1 MQEKSF
7 FKIRTIIPF
16 VLLLSLLL
24 PFSFASAAGWYDTN
38 WQYRKEITIDST
50 KVDADL
56 TNFPVLLAVT
66 DADLAGE
73 ALANGDD
80 ILFTGA
86 EGTTKL
92 DHEIE
97 SYAAGNLV
105 AWVRV
110 PSLPSNTNTL
120 VYMYYGNS
128 GASNQENT
136 AGVWDANYVMVQHL
150 EETSGDHY
158 DATGY
163 LNNSDVVLVT
173 NQDVTGSIDGA
184 DELNGSTDYIRVPDA
199 PSLQFGV
206 GSFTAEAW
214 INPRSVP
221 DGGGARIINTR
232 GTGAGG
238 SYPGW
243 QLKIKN
249 AGGQWSFGD
258 TSIDDATGNYRAYD
272 GTTTY
277 PYNQWYQVVMVY
289 EAGNGLKF
297 YVNGVLDGTLSVGTY
312 GSISNTLPT
321 VIGASIADGGSEA
334 GDDRQFFDGMIDEVK
349 ISDSARDSGWISTSY
364 TNQHD
369 PSAFIDVGNAQPV
382 HAPLISSENPPD
394 GATGIALSLSALSFH
409 LADTDGDLMDYTVT
423 TSPGI
428 GSDAATGVTD
438 GTYTVPVAG
447 LSYNTT
453 YEWTL
458 SVTDGTH
465 PVSEILTFTTES
477 DLPLISNEDPPDG
490 ALDMTLNPTLQADIL
505 DEQGDSVDWEILIN
519 VNATWQLIDSGTL
532 PGGVG
537 TVSTTTSNMDQYG
550 TAYSWRVQARDS
562 GSGEWV
568 IETYSFTTLEKKMN
582 FAAFTDSHIGGQDLY
597 SWGFADHMDLLAQD
611 IMDNTVPCDFTVH
624 LGDIVMHSTSFVE
637 GEGIPTAYDKEYNKF
652 KPFLLQHLNMPFM
665 AIPGNHDM
673 ADYYGGSH
681 PGFPVNNNDPFNLV
695 RSLIKATEMNSY
707 PYAFMKN
714 NILFIALPETD
725 YNMFTKPTI
734 YEYVEYMT
742 RRYPDNTTII
752 FSHQAIEDTTIHDGG
767 ANTYRGKQDR
777 EWWAALFRNNP
788 QIKAWLH
795 GHQHM
800 LDWYQSDQSSA
811 LSFPVSDFG
820 HEMVFSM
827 PYAQADWG
835 NYFEEDRI
843 VIYSISP
850 TQIAAR
856 AWENNGTGGQPVS
869 GYDHTWEIATTYDE
883 NARDWYSFPLF
894 LQDGEIQETD
904 MKIFSPDITL
914 ELIGTQPMEL
924 FYDPKMETQGTSW
937 GGENILGFGD
947 DLYSEVTPTLP
958 GMTVHGPADL
968 DFPPK
973 YPGAEFQGGSGAYWE
988 DGRTGQP
995 YHFFPVGTTH
1005 AGVPGATYTVTLTA
1019 KSDSGSGTINVD
1031 LSVSDWGSGTQY
1043 STLAGSTQQVISHTF
1058 GTEYETV
1065 TGTYTV
1071 PSDVN
1076 AWFMQGYLDFPDA
1089 TDYDISLFSIK
1100 RSHDTDTTDNFDLSL
1115 NEKWYS
1121 HPGTLQQYEKS
1132 EFIINPLDLADE
1144 NGMIEITSAIEGNH
1158 FGMARIIY
1166 NAPLLMGRNARFNVN
1181 SSEGNNYRIT
1191 LQDDL
1196 SYSSDTFKMFPLN
1209 GKYGSIEVT
1218 SDDGS
1223 ATRQV
1228 SNNGNEWIECNTPTA
1243 TTKVTL
1249 DITYGIATSDS
1260 DGDGIADHLDN
1271 CPEHSNP
1278 GQEDT
1283 YPPDGN
1289 GIGDACDCE
1298 GDFDCDD
1305 AFDVDATNLDQFL
1318 WDFGRSQ
1325 FNDPC
1330 SPLRPCFGDFNC
1342 DGNVDAIDLPK
1353 LLEDFG
1359 RSLHNNPC
1367 PACDGSAWC
1376 SY

>member
-7 FKIRTIIPF
+7 FMIHAINPF
-16 VLLLSLLL
+16 VLLLCLLL
-24 PFSFASAAGWYDTN
+24 SFSLASADGWYDTN

-56 TNFPVLLAVT
+56 TNFPVLIAIS

-80 ILFTGA
+80 ILFTGDD
-86 EGTTKL
+86 GTAKL

-97 SYAAGNLV
+97 FYAAGDLV
-105 AWVRV
+105 AWVRI
-110 PSLPSNTNTL
+110 PSLSSSTDTVIYL
-120 VYMYYGNS
+120 YYAHA
-128 GASNQENT
+128 GASNQENPT
-136 AGVWDANYVMVQHL
+136 GVWDANYVMVQHL
-150 EETSGDHY
+150 EETSGTHNDS
-158 DATGY
+158 TSNS
-163 LNNSDVVLVT
+163 NNSNVEVVT
-173 NQDVTGSIDGA
+173 DQAATGSIDGA
-184 DELNGSTDYIRVPDA
+184 DEFDGTDDYVRVPDA
-199 PSLQFGV
+199 ASLQFGE
-206 GSFTAEAW
+206 GSFTAEVW

-221 DGGGARIINTR
+221 DSGGARIVNNR

-243 QLKIKN
+243 QLKIKDQ
-249 AGGQWSFGD
+249 AGNWRFSD
-258 TSIDDATGNYRAYD
+258 ASIDNATGNYKPYE
-272 GTTTY
+272 GSTTY
-277 PYNQWYQVVMVY
+277 AYNQWYQVVMVY
-289 EAGNGLKF
+289 DADSELRF
-297 YVNGVLDGTLSVGTY
+297 YVNGVLDGNRPVGAY

-334 GDDRQFFDGMIDEVK
+334 GDDRQFFDGIIDEVRV
-349 ISDSARDSGWISTSY
+349 SDIVRGSGWISTSY
-364 TNQHD
+364 NNQQD
-369 PSAFIDVGNAQPV
+369 PSGFAAVGNVQLV
-382 HAPLISSENPPD
+382 HAPLISNENPAD
-394 GATGIALSLSALSFH
+394 GATSIALSLSALSFQ
-409 LADTDGDLMDYTVT
+409 LVDPDGDLMDYTVT
-423 TSPGI
+423 TNPDI
-428 GSDAATGVTD
+428 GSGSATGVTD

-453 YEWTL
+453 YGWTI

-465 PVSEILTFTTES
+465 PVSTVATFTTES
-477 DLPLISNEDPPDG
+477 DLPIISQEDPPDG
-490 ALDMTLNPTLQADIL
+490 AIDVPLNPTLKADIL

-519 VNATWQLIDSGTL
+519 INDTWQLLDSGTL
-532 PGGVG
+532 PGGSG
-537 TVSTTTSNMDQYG
+537 TVYATSTNVDQYN
-550 TAYSWRVQARDS
+550 TQYSWKVQATS
-562 GSGEWV
+562 GGELV
-568 IETYSFTTLEKKMN
+568 EAVYSFTTTENKMN

-597 SWGFADHMDLLAQD
+597 SWGFADHLDLLAQD
-611 IMDNTVPCDFTVH
+611 IMNNTVPCDFTVH

-637 GEGIPTAYDKEYNKF
+637 GEGIPAAYDKEYNKF

-725 YNMFTKPTI
+725 YHMFTKPTI

-767 ANTYRGKQDR
+767 ANTYRGKQDI

-788 QIKAWLH
+788 QIKGWLH
-795 GHQHM
+795 GHNHM

-811 LSFPVSDFG
+811 LSHPVSDFG

-850 TQIAAR
+850 TKIETR
-856 AWENNGTGGQPVS
+856 AWGNNGAGGQWVS

-883 NARDWYSFPLF
+883 NGQDWYSFPLF

-904 MKIFSPDITL
+904 MKIFSPNISL

-924 FYDPKMETQGTSW
+924 FYDPRMETEGTSW

-973 YPGAEFQGGSGAYWE
+973 YPGAEFQGGGGAYWE

-1005 AGVPGATYTVTLTA
+1005 AGVPGATYTVTITA
-1019 KSDSGSGTINVD
+1019 RSDSGSGTINVD

-1076 AWFMQGYLDFPDA
+1076 AWFMQGYLDFTDT

-1100 RSHDTDTTDNFDLSL
+1100 RSQDTNTTDNFGLSL
-1115 NEKWYS
+1115 NGNWYS
-1121 HPGTLQQYEKS
+1121 HAGTLQQYEKS

-1144 NGMIEITSAIEGNH
+1144 NGVIEITSNIEGNH

-1166 NAPLLMGRNARFNVN
+1166 KPPLLMGRNARFNVN
-1181 SSEGNNYRIT
+1181 SIEGNNYSIT

-1209 GKYGSIEVT
+1209 GKSGSIEVT

-1228 SNNGNEWIECNTPTA
+1228 SDNGNEWIDCSTPSE
-1243 TTKVTL
+1243 TTEVTL
-1249 DITYGIATSDS
+1249 DITYGIATPDS
-1260 DGDGIADHLDN
+1260 DGDGIPDHLDN
-1271 CPEHSNP
+1271 CPVHDNP
-1278 GQEDT
+1278 AQEDT
-1283 YPPDGN
+1283 YPPGGN
-1289 GIGDACDCE
+1289 GVGDACDCE
-1298 GDFDCDD
+1298 ADFDCDD
-1305 AFDVDATNLDQFL
+1305 AFDVDAINVNQFL
-1318 WDFGRSQ
+1318 FDFGRSP

-1330 SPLRPCFGDFNC
+1330 TNERFCYGDFDCN
-1342 DGNVDAIDLPK
+1342 GAVDAADLPII
-1353 LLEDFG
+1353 LEDFG
-1359 RSLHNNPC
+1359 RSLWENPC
-1367 PACDGSAWC
+1367 PACGGSAWC